1 MSLPIFD
8 ILSPSRMREGP
19 GCRAIGIAHAPMVA
33 LLLLAA
39 CSRDDDDKIAGS
51 EPIACLLPGASDY
64 KSVCTVD
71 RMVSPEG
78 TVLTA
83 RAPDGGF
90 RRLLV
95 VSDGRG
101 VIAADG
107 AEPVAVAPAGK
118 GHIDVT
124 AGGIVYRLPA
134 RIAP

>member
-1 MSLPIFD
+1 M
-8 ILSPSRMREGP
+8 
-19 GCRAIGIAHAPMVA
+19 AIS
-33 LLLLAA
+33 LLLTA
-39 CSRDDDDKIAGS
+39 CSPTDDDIIAGS
-51 EPIACLLPGASDY
+51 EPIACLLPGASGY
-64 KSVCTVD
+64 KPVCTVE
-71 RMVSPEG
+71 RATSPKG

-95 VSDGRG
+95 VKDGRG

-107 AEPVAVAPAGK
+107 AEPVKVEPAGTD
-118 GHIDVT
+118 GIDVT